1 MKDWSF
7 IVSNKWLF
15 EHLNDPDIL
24 LVDCRFSLANPS
36 MGKQQYQTSHI
47 PGSYYLDLNQDL
59 SSRVQKHGGRHP
71 LPNIKEFADKLSA
84 MGVNSGQT
92 KVIAYDDSCCA
103 FASRLWWLLRYL
115 GHEQVAVLDGGFN
128 GWLASEYP
136 VTDSIPPGRN
146 GKFIPQPLT
155 QMIVDREAVINRKD
169 LPQTV
174 LIDSRDSD
182 RYQGIREP
190 IDKIAGHIPGALNY
204 PWKSVTDSD
213 GYLLPQ
219 QQQSNRWSE
228 LENNQEIMVYCGSGV
243 TACVNLLS
251 LELAGIHTGKLYP
264 GSWSDWISY
273 NEMGGEVIN

>member
-1 MKDWSF
+1 MKDNSL
-7 IVSNKWLF
+7 IVSNQWLF
-15 EHLNDPDIL
+15 ENLNDPNIA
-24 LVDCRFSLANPS
+24 VFDCRFSLANPQQ
-36 MGKQQYQTSHI
+36 GKQEYQTSHI

-59 SSRVQKHGGRHP
+59 SSSVQKHGGRHP
-71 LPNIKEFADKLSA
+71 LPNIDEFADKLSA
-84 MGVNSGQT
+84 MGVNSQQT
-92 KVIAYDDSCCA
+92 LVIAYDDSRLA

-115 GHEQVAVLDGGFN
+115 GHEKVVVLDGGFN

-136 VTDSIPPGRN
+136 VTAEVPAQRN
-146 GKFIPQPLT
+146 GKFIPQLQT

-169 LPQTV
+169 SPQTT
-174 LIDSRDSD
+174 LIDSREND

-204 PWKSVTDSD
+204 PWKEVTDSK

-219 QQQSNRWSE
+219 PQQSNRWSQ

-273 NEMGGEVIN
+273 ND